1 MRVGIGYD
9 IHRFREGEPGTPAGG
24 ALRLGGIEINEAP
37 GLDGHSDGDALIH
50 AIIDALLGAAGEGDI
65 GKHFP
70 PDDPSIRGIDSRE
83 LLKRVQRL
91 IAARGYV
98 VNNLDATVVAERPRL
113 ARYIDQMRE
122 SIAIVLGISHT
133 AVSVKAT
140 TNEGLGEVGAGL
152 AIAVTAVALI
162 EEELR

>member
-9 IHRFREGEPGTPAGG
+9 IHRFRADEGGH
-24 ALRLGGIEINEAP
+24 LRLGGIEIPDAP
-37 GLDGHSDGDALIH
+37 CLDGHSDGDALIH

-70 PDDPSIRGIDSRE
+70 PGDPSTKGIDSRE
-83 LLKRVQRL
+83 LLKRVHRL
-91 IAARGYV
+91 ISARGYE

-113 ARYIDQMRE
+113 SGYIEKMRE
-122 SIAIVLGISHT
+122 SIAIVLGVDLS

-140 TNEGLGEVGAGL
+140 TNEGMGEVGAGQ
-152 AIAVTAVALI
+152 AISVTAVVLI
-162 EEELR
+162 EES

>member
-9 IHRFREGEPGTPAGG
+9 VHRFRTDGDGH
-24 ALRLGGIEINEAP
+24 LRLGGIEIPEAP
-37 GLDGHSDGDALIH
+37 CLDGHSDGDALIH

-70 PDDPSIRGIDSRE
+70 PGDPSTKGIDSRE
-83 LLKRVQRL
+83 LLKRVNRL
-91 IAARGYV
+91 ISARGYT

-113 ARYIDQMRE
+113 SGYIEKMRE
-122 SIAIVLGISHT
+122 SIAIIIGCPLS

-140 TNEGLGEVGAGL
+140 TNERLGEIGAGE
-152 AIAVTAVALI
+152 AIAVTAVGLL
-162 EEELR
+162 EEL